1 MPKEPRLRKGELA
14 FDLKKTIFLTFLITA
29 LGYWLWFGG
38 ILLAPYL
45 RSRSSPWASFA
56 YAVYSPVCHQI
67 AGRSLRCFGRPL
79 AVCARCTGIYLGF
92 LIGLGLYP
100 FLRGWQRL
108 SLPSSRVFYLV
119 SAPILLDT
127 TANFLRLWQTAN
139 GARLASGVIW
149 GTILPFY
156 FITGVA
162 DLVISRKKKRLKSA
176 PGSP

>member
-1 MPKEPRLRKGELA
+1 MPEEPHLRKRELA

-56 YAVYSPVCHQI
+56 YALYSPVCHQI

-100 FLRGWQRL
+100 FLRGWRRL